1 VEIDTYS
8 LSFVFIKSTNGNT
21 KMNLRKWLS
30 KTKETITTTTTTLDT
45 VVLLTANNNS
55 NNKKLSE
62 KQQEEKDKLFED
74 IIGYDDIKRLFRMA
88 INANDPVHILLI
100 GPPALAK
107 TLFMRTLTQL
117 QNSYFTDGDN
127 STKAGMIDYIF
138 NNEPK
143 YLLIDEID
151 KMSTKDQ
158 TFLLN
163 LMETG
168 IVSETKHGKTRTIH
182 MKTWVFASSNNIT
195 NITRPLKSRFFPIK
209 FKPYTYE
216 QFYEITVKLFNRQNI
231 NEEIAKATAN
241 AVWKRIKSG
250 DIRSCVRI
258 ARMAK
263 SVQDIDFITETF
275 LKYYEP

>member
-1 VEIDTYS
+1 
-8 LSFVFIKSTNGNT
+8 
-21 KMNLRKWLS
+21 MNLRKWLFN
-30 KTKETITTTTTTLDT
+30 TKETITTTLDT
-45 VVLLTANNNS
+45 INTIGIFAANNNNS
-55 NNKKLSE
+55 NSSKKPPE
-62 KQQEEKDKLFED
+62 ENQEAEEKDKLFKE

-100 GPPALAK
+100 GPPASAK
-107 TLFMRTLTQL
+107 TMFMMNLTKL
-117 QNSYFTDGDN
+117 QNSYFTDGGN

-151 KMSTKDQ
+151 KMPTKDQ

-168 IVSETKHGKTRTIH
+168 IISETKHGKTRTIQ

-216 QFYEITVKLFNRQNI
+216 QFYEITVKLLKRQNI
-231 NEEIAKATAN
+231 DEEIAKATAI

-263 SVQDIDFITETF
+263 SIHDINFITETF
-275 LKYYEP
+275 LKYYER